1 MPRILAE
8 SVAVAFAA
16 YVVAGAAETTIIRIV
31 RPTEWELAWVSDLV
45 LATALGVAVYL
56 WRHLSAARSEL
67 VAAER
72 AALVLDTQ
80 MALAADLQRRLL
92 PELPADADGLR
103 WAARLTSAHRVGGD
117 FYDLVPAGEGRW
129 MVLVA
134 DVSGKG
140 VPAAMALSTLRA
152 AFRYIARMDAAPA
165 AVLTRLSAALFDQW
179 SGAPYVT
186 AAVALVDPVDGS
198 LRYANAGHPPAFVV
212 GASGAQ
218 RLEALGPPAALF
230 AGTVYDERRVALR
243 PGDVCVFV
251 SDGVTEALGDQ
262 AAVVVNALVEAGAA
276 DPRRAWRLCDAIMA
290 AAIAGD
296 GPADVRDWTD
306 DRTVVVLALDGE
318 PAAGGPAR
326 PPASGRSEAA
336 SRPGDAAAP

>member
-1 MPRILAE
+1 MTTTATRSARPSWLGPPTPRILAE
-8 SVAVAFAA
+8 SVAVAFTA
-16 YVVAGAAETTIIRIV
+16 YVVAGAAEATLIRLV
-31 RPTEWELAWVSDLV
+31 RPSEWELAWVSDLV

-80 MALAADLQRRLL
+80 LALAADLQRRLL
-92 PELPADADGLR
+92 PELPAEADGLR

-117 FYDLVPAGEGRW
+117 FYDLVSAGDGRW
-129 MVLVA
+129 VVLVA

-152 AFRYIARMDAAPA
+152 AFRYIARMDATPA

-186 AAVALVDPVDGS
+186 AAVALVDPAAGT

-212 GASGAQ
+212 GSSGTQ
-218 RLEALGPPAALF
+218 RLEVLGPPAALF
-230 AGTVYDERRVALR
+230 AGTVYDERTVALR

-262 AAVVVNALVEAGAA
+262 AAIVVDALARAGGD
-276 DPRRAWRLCDAIMA
+276 DPRRASRLCDGIMA

-306 DRTVVVLALDGE
+306 DRTVVVLAFDG
-318 PAAGGPAR
+318 
-326 PPASGRSEAA
+326 
-336 SRPGDAAAP
+336 PGVPGH